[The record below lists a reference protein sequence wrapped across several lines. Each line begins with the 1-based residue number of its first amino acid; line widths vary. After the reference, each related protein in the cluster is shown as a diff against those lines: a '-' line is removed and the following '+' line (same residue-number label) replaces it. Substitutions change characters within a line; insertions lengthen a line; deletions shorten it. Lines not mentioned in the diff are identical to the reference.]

1 MRPGAQL
8 IGLRDLATKYC
19 NVLSQAWQDRHA
31 MRFVHRTADEA
42 AFLPAVLA
50 IEERPV
56 SPTGRWLAR
65 VLMALVA
72 TFFVWTA
79 LGRLDIIVNAPGKL
93 IIRGYT
99 KTIASVDTARVRA
112 LYVSDGQRVKTGQVL
127 IALDASQIDSEREK
141 ARKDREAATLQAA
154 RAQALLASLDSGL
167 APRLPR
173 VGQAEPARWLATEQ
187 YLHDQWSDYETHL
200 AELDADVVRYGEE
213 LRLATQQS
221 KDDGVL
227 LKTGDIAHDDW
238 LQAEQKRV
246 ELLRQWEGVEQ
257 ERVALAWDTR
267 KEAEES
273 LADAEKAV
281 YDAKEDEARALAQA
295 NLYTLVAPIDGTVQ
309 QLTVHTVGGVVSSAQ
324 PLMQVVP
331 TKRVIEMD
339 AYLQDKDVGFIKLGQ
354 PAQVK
359 IDAYDYTKYGA
370 IGARV
375 ETVSSNSIDDDKRGL
390 IYLVRVILSRSTIIV
405 DGRTLPLK
413 PGMSGTVEIKT
424 GSRRVVS
431 YLLSPLVRHVQGA
444 LHER

>member
-1 MRPGAQL
+1 
-8 IGLRDLATKYC
+8 
-19 NVLSQAWQDRHA
+19 
-31 MRFVHRTADEA
+31 
-42 AFLPAVLA
+42 
-50 IEERPV
+50 
-56 SPTGRWLAR
+56 
-65 VLMALVA
+65 
-72 TFFVWTA
+72 
-79 LGRLDIIVNAPGKL
+79 
-93 IIRGYT
+93 
-99 KTIASVDTARVRA
+99 
-112 LYVSDGQRVKTGQVL
+112 
-127 IALDASQIDSEREK
+127 
-141 ARKDREAATLQAA
+141 
-154 RAQALLASLDSGL
+154 L